1 MAFGITVVG
10 TLIGGLNAD
19 RLGRKIAVL
28 ISCPVFIAGFLLS
41 GLGQNV
47 ISLDVGA
54 ALLGLAIGLQATP
67 NLTYLTEVSRKEKEK
82 LKFRQL
88 I

>member
-1 MAFGITVVG
+1 MAFSVTVVG

-28 ISCPVFIAGFLLS
+28 LSCPIFIVGFLLS
-41 GLGQNV
+41 GLGQN
-47 ISLDVGA
+47 IMSLNIGA

-67 NLTYLTEVSRKEKEK
+67 SLTYLTEVRGEQKRQTFGQ
-82 LKFRQL
+82 LK
-88 I
+88 

>member
-1 MAFGITVVG
+1 MAFSVTVVG

-19 RLGRKIAVL
+19 RFGRKIAVL
-28 ISCPVFIAGFLLS
+28 LSCPIFIVGFLLS

-47 ISLDVGA
+47 MSLDIGA

-67 NLTYLTEVSRKEKEK
+67 SLTYLTEVSDKETKK
-82 LKFRQL
+82 AKV
-88 I
+88 